1 MTDEQKLE
9 FAEKVVKSG
18 AKIGNFVMD
27 NHGTMTLSA
36 NMGEERN
43 EEVAPVLGTK
53 NSIMEYVNRLKPL
66 VKEDFKKEYDEFW
79 MQILDIEEVKQQVYN
94 KGKQQNTTFNR
105 NLVARIIH
113 QIGDKVYLVGIN
125 DQQYAEYLE
134 PGKGKNHSVRQQ
146 LCLMPET
153 PIKKAIE
160 RFLENK

>member
-1 MTDEQKLE
+1 MTDKEKLE

-36 NMGEERN
+36 SVADDKKEAGEPSPW
-43 EEVAPVLGTK
+43 AK
-53 NSIMEYVNRLKPL
+53 DQIMEYVGRLKPL
-66 VKEDFKKEYDEFW
+66 VKEELRESYEGLW
-79 MQILDIEEVKQQVYN
+79 MEMLELEEVKQQVYN

-113 QIGDKVYLVGIN
+113 QIGNKVYLVGIN

>member
-113 QIGDKVYLVGIN
+113 QIGNKVYLVGIN

>member
-94 KGKQQNTTFNR
+94 KRGF
-105 NLVARIIH
+105 
-113 QIGDKVYLVGIN
+113 
-125 DQQYAEYLE
+125 
-134 PGKGKNHSVRQQ
+134 
-146 LCLMPET
+146 
-153 PIKKAIE
+153 
-160 RFLENK
+160 

>member
-9 FAEKVVKSG
+9 FAEKIVKSG

-36 NMGEERN
+36 NIGEERN
-43 EEVAPVLGTK
+43 EEAVPVPGTK
-53 NSIMEYVNRLKPL
+53 NSIMEYVNRLMPL

-79 MQILDIEEVKQQVYN
+79 MQILELEEVKQQVYN
-94 KGKQQNTTFNR
+94 KGKQQDTTFNR

-113 QIGDKVYLVGIN
+113 QIGDKVYLMGIN

-146 LCLMPET
+146 LCLMPEA
-153 PIKKAIE
+153 PVKRAIE
-160 RFLENK
+160 RFLEKE

>member
-36 NMGEERN
+36 NMGEDN
-43 EEVAPVLGTK
+43 SEETAPVLGTK

-66 VKEDFKKEYDEFW
+66 VKDDFKKKYDEFW
-79 MQILDIEEVKQQVYN
+79 MQILELEEVKQQVYN
-94 KGKQQNTTFNR
+94 KGKQQDTTFNR

-146 LCLMPET
+146 LCLMPEA
-153 PIKKAIE
+153 PIKRAIE
-160 RFLENK
+160 RFLEKE

>member
-1 MTDEQKLE
+1 MTDKEKLE

-79 MQILDIEEVKQQVYN
+79 MQILELEEVKQQVYN

>member
-1 MTDEQKLE
+1 MTDKEKLE

-18 AKIGNFVMD
+18 TKIGNFVMD

-36 NMGEERN
+36 NIGEDN
-43 EEVAPVLGTK
+43 SEEAAPVLGTK

-66 VKEDFKKEYDEFW
+66 VKDDFKKEYDEFW

-94 KGKQQNTTFNR
+94 KGKQQDTTFNR

>member
-1 MTDEQKLE
+1 MTDKEKLE

-36 NMGEERN
+36 NMGEDVS
-43 EEVAPVLGTK
+43 EEAIPAPGTK
-53 NSIMEYVNRLKPL
+53 NNIMEYVNRLKPL

>member
-9 FAEKVVKSG
+9 FAEKVVKNG

-53 NSIMEYVNRLKPL
+53 NSIMEYVNRLMPL

-79 MQILDIEEVKQQVYN
+79 MQILELEEVKQQVYN
-94 KGKQQNTTFNR
+94 KGKQQDTTFNR

-113 QIGDKVYLVGIN
+113 QIGDKVYLMGIN

-146 LCLMPET
+146 LCL
-153 PIKKAIE
+153 II
-160 RFLENK
+160 LLLN

>member
-36 NMGEERN
+36 NIGEDN
-43 EEVAPVLGTK
+43 SEEAAPVLGTK

-66 VKEDFKKEYDEFW
+66 VKDDFKKEYDEFW
-79 MQILDIEEVKQQVYN
+79 MQILELEEVKQQVYN
-94 KGKQQNTTFNR
+94 KGKQQDTTFNR

-113 QIGDKVYLVGIN
+113 QIGDKVYLMGIN

>member
-27 NHGTMTLSA
+27 NHGTMTLSS

-79 MQILDIEEVKQQVYN
+79 MQILELEEVKQQVYN

>member
-1 MTDEQKLE
+1 MTDKEKLE

-36 NMGEERN
+36 NMGEDSS
-43 EEVAPVLGTK
+43 EEAAPIPGTK
-53 NSIMEYVNRLKPL
+53 NSIMEYVNRLMPL
-66 VKEDFKKEYDEFW
+66 VKDDFKKEYDEFW
-79 MQILDIEEVKQQVYN
+79 MQILELEEVKQQVYN
-94 KGKQQNTTFNR
+94 KGKQQDTTFNR

-113 QIGDKVYLVGIN
+113 QIGNKVYLVGIN

>member
-1 MTDEQKLE
+1 MTDKEKLE

-36 NMGEERN
+36 NIGEDN
-43 EEVAPVLGTK
+43 SEEAAPVLGTK

-66 VKEDFKKEYDEFW
+66 VKDDFKKEYDEFW
-79 MQILDIEEVKQQVYN
+79 MQILELEEVKQQVYN
-94 KGKQQNTTFNR
+94 KGKQQDTTFNR

-113 QIGDKVYLVGIN
+113 QIGDKVYLMGIN

>member
-79 MQILDIEEVKQQVYN
+79 MQILELEEVKQQVYN

>member
-36 NMGEERN
+36 NMGEDN
-43 EEVAPVLGTK
+43 SEEAAPVLGTK

-113 QIGDKVYLVGIN
+113 QIGNKVYLVGIN

>member
-1 MTDEQKLE
+1 MTDKEKLE

-79 MQILDIEEVKQQVYN
+79 MQILDIEEVKQQIYN

>member
-1 MTDEQKLE
+1 MTDKEKLE

-36 NMGEERN
+36 NIGEDN
-43 EEVAPVLGTK
+43 SEEAAPVLGTK

-66 VKEDFKKEYDEFW
+66 VKDDFKKEYDEFW
-79 MQILDIEEVKQQVYN
+79 MQILELEEVKQQVYN
-94 KGKQQNTTFNR
+94 KGKQQDTTFNR

-146 LCLMPET
+146 LCLMPEA
-153 PIKKAIE
+153 PVKRAIE
-160 RFLENK
+160 RFLEKE

>member
-1 MTDEQKLE
+1 MTDKEKLE

-36 NMGEERN
+36 NIGEDN
-43 EEVAPVLGTK
+43 SEEAAPVLGTK

-66 VKEDFKKEYDEFW
+66 VKDDFKKEYDEFW

-94 KGKQQNTTFNR
+94 KGKQQDTTFNR

-146 LCLMPET
+146 LCLMPEA
-153 PIKKAIE
+153 PVKRAIE
-160 RFLENK
+160 RFLEKE

>member
-9 FAEKVVKSG
+9 FAEKIVKSG
-18 AKIGNFVMD
+18 TKIGNFVMD

-36 NMGEERN
+36 NIGEERN
-43 EEVAPVLGTK
+43 EEAAPVPGTK

-79 MQILDIEEVKQQVYN
+79 MQILELEEVKQQVYN
-94 KGKQQNTTFNR
+94 KGKQQDTTFNR

-113 QIGDKVYLVGIN
+113 QIGDKVYLMGIN

-146 LCLMPET
+146 LCLMPEA
-153 PIKKAIE
+153 PVKRAIE
-160 RFLENK
+160 RFLEKE

>member
-36 NMGEERN
+36 NIGEDN
-43 EEVAPVLGTK
+43 SEEAAPVLGTK

-66 VKEDFKKEYDEFW
+66 VKDDFKKEYDEFW
-79 MQILDIEEVKQQVYN
+79 MQILELEEVKQQVYN
-94 KGKQQNTTFNR
+94 KGKQQDTTFNR

-113 QIGDKVYLVGIN
+113 QIGDKVYLMGIN

-146 LCLMPET
+146 LCLMPEA
-153 PIKKAIE
+153 PVKRAIE
-160 RFLENK
+160 RFLEKE

>member
-36 NMGEERN
+36 NIGEDN
-43 EEVAPVLGTK
+43 SEEAAPVLGTK

-66 VKEDFKKEYDEFW
+66 VKDDFKKEYDEFW
-79 MQILDIEEVKQQVYN
+79 MQILELEEVKQQVYN
-94 KGKQQNTTFNR
+94 KGKQQDTTFNR

-113 QIGDKVYLVGIN
+113 QIGDKVYLMGIN

-146 LCLMPET
+146 LCLMPEA
-153 PIKKAIE
+153 PIKRAIE
-160 RFLENK
+160 RFLEKE